1 MQEYSPAMQR
11 LLDGGLFDRLPP
23 TFAVYSL
30 DRIKDWKSLFPA
42 ERDYFER
49 LFGLLDRSR
58 AASVARLFGPL
69 REVERK
75 MEVGSGIWTSR
86 NFTLEHVDFLQRN
99 PHLAEWREAVAA
111 VFAEIDPLLDEE
123 LARSGHP
130 RLVAVLSPPELPVGP
145 DRMWNRIRD
154 QGLLVPLR
162 VGLDDALTD
171 YLPLLLTGR
180 PRSQGAPA
188 LFDLHAQQRGRSPF
202 DTWVVEAEDPA
213 LRLAQTFEG
222 WVGVSY
228 QRLESLRRTLMK
240 EVNDLVTADRIPGPR
255 QLGERLQRMNPGA
268 LRRAAG
274 RDPVMQDFLQS
285 VLLNGNGTLLINNT
299 FVEWTAMQAIRRARP
314 SVLVASFGIRN
325 KVKPFS
331 SLLIYSDQEEASPV
345 PTQADMLGSYVDLEV
360 FYQYI
365 WQECSKYVEYRRNT
379 AYLFVGIGMDA
390 LFLIA
395 PPDFPLT
402 AREGPQRLEEVFDAC
417 ADWLGV
423 DPSLAA

>member
-1 MQEYSPAMQR
+1 MQEYSPAMRR
-11 LLDGGLFDRLPP
+11 LLDGGLFDRLPA

-75 MEVGSGIWTSR
+75 MDVGSGIWASR

-123 LARSGHP
+123 VARSGHP

-145 DRMWNRIRD
+145 DRMWTRIRD

-162 VGLDDALTD
+162 VGPDDALTD

-180 PRSQGAPA
+180 PRLQGAPA

-213 LRLAQTFEG
+213 LRLAQTFDG

-240 EVNDLVTADRIPGPR
+240 EVNELVTADRIPGPR

-299 FVEWTAMQAIRRARP
+299 FVEWTTLQAIRRARP
-314 SVLVASFGIRN
+314 SVVVASFGIRN

-365 WQECSKYVEYRRNT
+365 WQECSKYVEYRLNT
-379 AYLFVGIGMDA
+379 AYLFAGIGMDA

-402 AREGPQRLEEVFDAC
+402 AREGPQRLEDVFHAC

-423 DPSLAA
+423 DPALAA